1 MLDIFL
7 FSVLNSLGQLV
18 VYQMIKLFKQHIPA
32 FVIATR
38 KCLTVIANLLYFHHE
53 VNRLQVLGIG
63 FVFMAVMME
72 VYANYQERTQKEAK
86 VQESSVT

>member
-1 MLDIFL
+1 MMDIFL

-18 VYQMIKLFKQHIPA
+18 VYQMIKHFKQHIPA

-38 KCLTVIANLLYFHHE
+38 KCFTVIANLLYFHHE
-53 VNRLQVLGIG
+53 VNHLQVFGIG

-72 VYANYQERTQKEAK
+72 VYANYQEKRQKEADY
-86 VQESSVT
+86 QQSSVT